1 MEENVENQNQEQ
13 QIWIKRKIEV
23 NQPYKIFVSSY
34 NDFNFYKIQLKQKM
48 YDGTEFKTYCP
59 VKFKKGMEV
68 ENGTTIKIKQ
78 AIENIK
84 PNPKD
89 KWSYIT
95 EYMILDYEIATDTN
109 DAINEFNQ
117 TIYQGDG
124 LQLSES
130 ELPW

>member
-1 MEENVENQNQEQ
+1 
-13 QIWIKRKIEV
+13 
-23 NQPYKIFVSSY
+23 
-34 NDFNFYKIQLKQKM
+34 M

-59 VKFKKGMEV
+59 VRFKKGMEV